1 MSYDLV
7 ERITYHS
14 EKFKNLIESMDEVS
28 ELHTDDYG
36 WENYRYESPLFR
48 LAHVERYFIGSLAVC
63 HITCF
68 PHKNSK
74 APIFG
79 FDVVGGANNGKISGA
94 FLDCSPVLRD
104 EEWHN
109 TEWNKDRKL
118 PYWATVFSK
127 QFIAVR
133 PTEEEYE
140 KLFETA
146 WDVFQTY
153 IERLKSEMDITSDST
168 ELEDI
173 FQNQNAYCRH
183 QADNP
188 RTFGALKTEIG
199 EEKARY
205 FMQKVL
211 FPEIE
216 KD

>member
-1 MSYDLV
+1 MSYNLV
-7 ERITYHS
+7 ERINYHS
-14 EKFKNLIESMDEVS
+14 EKFKNLIESVDGVQ

-36 WENYRYESPLFR
+36 WENYRYESPIFR
-48 LAHVERYFIGSLAVC
+48 LAHVERYFIGALAVC

-68 PHKNSK
+68 PTENSK

-79 FDVVGGANNGKISGA
+79 FDVVGGSQNGKISGA
-94 FLDCSPVLRD
+94 FIDCSPVLYD
-104 EEWHN
+104 ESWHT

-146 WDVFQTY
+146 WNVFQQY
-153 IERLKSEMDITSDST
+153 IDKLKSGVDITDDPT

-173 FQNQNAYCRH
+173 FQNQNVYCRH

-199 EEKARY
+199 EERARY
-205 FMQKVL
+205 FMTKVL

-216 KD
+216 R